1 MASAPGAS
9 FGAALTSRHL
19 LQCSHPELVSA
30 LTSGASLLSTL
41 AAAVMKSPIS
51 SVKPGKPRKK
61 NHGGQCF
68 MTVFKI
74 SWKRRDLFENR
85 KQTTT
90 KTTAKPKPETRREC
104 LRSLNSAIQQFHP
117 NQGDNSQ
124 SHRVRHI
131 TDHHVTTAAFRCRCI
146 W

>member
-1 MASAPGAS
+1 MRPRAPAARAPAPGAS

-19 LQCSHPELVSA
+19 SQRRRPELVGA

-51 SVKPGKPRKK
+51 SAKPGKPRKK

-85 KQTTT
+85 NKQQ
-90 KTTAKPKPETRREC
+90 KPQQNQSLKPEG
-104 LRSLNSAIQQFHP
+104 S
-117 NQGDNSQ
+117 
-124 SHRVRHI
+124 V
-131 TDHHVTTAAFRCRCI
+131 
-146 W
+146 